1 MSFKIN
7 VLLVFALF
15 LSVLFANEAQGQ
27 TYFLNGSAI
36 SLGADCYQ
44 LTGELTTQNGTVWY
58 GDQLNLNQPFD
69 LMFQMN
75 FGDIDANGADG
86 ICFVLQTVG
95 TNAIGES
102 GGGMGYLNFGT
113 GSLGIEFDTW
123 QNGENG
129 DPFQDHVAIER
140 DGDINHNSTSNIAGP
155 VNIDPFGNN
164 VEDGLNHTVQIT
176 WDPATQTINV
186 YYDCVFRLAGQVDL
200 IGDVF
205 GGQSLVYWGFT
216 AATGG
221 SFNNQTVCLQE
232 NILSVGDQ
240 VDICTGASA
249 ILSAGSSADGT
260 YSWTPVDFLD
270 DPNSATP
277 TATPPVTT
285 TYSVNFTDLCGNQV
299 DADITVVVEDL
310 VITIPNLPEITC
322 LNPNVV
328 VQVESNLNLL
338 LNYNWAEGPTSILEG
353 LNEDNITL
361 NSPGTYFVTADF
373 EGFCSSSIS
382 FEIVENLTPYSVD
395 ITGLQQLDC
404 NNIVSQITA
413 TSNGTDAQFFWTSG
427 GNIFGS
433 NPSIQVSNEGTYNVT
448 VVNPSNGCT
457 SAESIVIT
465 SDFAQPNIS
474 TSLQDSLTC
483 IRPSITLEGISVS
496 NATDYSISW
505 NAGLGNIVSGS
516 NTLAPLVNSAGEYE
530 ITVTS
535 NENGCSSSEIIDVY
549 QDEDF
554 SIDLSFMLFP
564 NIITPNGDQKNSNW
578 QPFLLTNP
586 GFDLLEIF
594 DTYELQVFNRWGTAI
609 FETTNPK
616 AWKAND
622 VEDGVYFYILKYST
636 NCGNG
641 ASGEQTGN
649 IEVIR

>member
-7 VLLVFALF
+7 AVLFFAILI
-15 LSVLFANEAQGQ
+15 SVLFSCEAQGQ

-36 SLGADCYQ
+36 SLGSDCYQ

-140 DGDINHNSTSNIAGP
+140 DGDINHNSASNIAGP

-176 WDPATQTINV
+176 WEPSTQTINV
-186 YYDCVFRLAGQVDL
+186 YYDCVFRLSGQVDL
-200 IGDVF
+200 IDDVF

-232 NILSVGDQ
+232 NILSVGNQ

-249 ILSAGSSADGT
+249 LLSAGSSADGT
-260 YSWTPVDFLD
+260 YSWTPIDYLD

-310 VITIPNLPEITC
+310 VITIP
-322 LNPNVV
+322 
-328 VQVESNLNLL
+328 
-338 LNYNWAEGPTSILEG
+338 SIL
-353 LNEDNITL
+353 
-361 NSPGTYFVTADF
+361 
-373 EGFCSSSIS
+373 
-382 FEIVENLTPYSVD
+382 
-395 ITGLQQLDC
+395 
-404 NNIVSQITA
+404 
-413 TSNGTDAQFFWTSG
+413 
-427 GNIFGS
+427 
-433 NPSIQVSNEGTYNVT
+433 
-448 VVNPSNGCT
+448 
-457 SAESIVIT
+457 
-465 SDFAQPNIS
+465 
-474 TSLQDSLTC
+474 
-483 IRPSITLEGISVS
+483 
-496 NATDYSISW
+496 
-505 NAGLGNIVSGS
+505 
-516 NTLAPLVNSAGEYE
+516 
-530 ITVTS
+530 
-535 NENGCSSSEIIDVY
+535 
-549 QDEDF
+549 
-554 SIDLSFMLFP
+554 
-564 NIITPNGDQKNSNW
+564 
-578 QPFLLTNP
+578 
-586 GFDLLEIF
+586 
-594 DTYELQVFNRWGTAI
+594 
-609 FETTNPK
+609 
-616 AWKAND
+616 
-622 VEDGVYFYILKYST
+622 
-636 NCGNG
+636 
-641 ASGEQTGN
+641 
-649 IEVIR
+649 